1 MPAGPGVLVELRS
14 NRAKTWHESGPWTVT
29 RPRQGTLRAH
39 AVATHQ
45 AKTRKVEN
53 QIPRS
58 EHVPMR
64 SAWSAQPDGQFVNNR
79 SGPGQCGPH
88 FATGTAGFRM
98 LAQWGYEATRAF

>member
-1 MPAGPGVLVELRS
+1 MGDYLTTMPAGPGVLIELRS
-14 NRAKTWHESGPWTVT
+14 NRAK

-39 AVATHQ
+39 AVAMHR

-64 SAWSAQPDGQFVNNR
+64 SAWSVQRNGQFVNNR
-79 SGPGQCGPH
+79 
-88 FATGTAGFRM
+88 
-98 LAQWGYEATRAF
+98 